1 MNKGQNMSVFRYG
14 LTYWK
19 KYLPFSLLSKLFS
32 LIAVCCDL
40 ALPVLSA
47 GIIDYVIAYDES
59 AKPANTVFSFLFT
72 GKYGAPQS
80 WQLFLVL
87 AAVFALLLALR
98 LVFIYAKN
106 NLFQWCGIQ
115 MENALRRDTYAK
127 LLSLDAETISHYNM
141 GELLTTVNRDTIL
154 FKDLYSRVLMN
165 IFDAVVAI
173 IISVVM
179 LTTFDWRLLL
189 IPVCIAPLFLFS
201 LLYYLKRVRRVFRQI
216 RESYSDLNLAVQ
228 ENINAVRIVRSFAG
242 EETELKKFEQRNARA
257 RELNDKHV
265 TLSAKFDSVS
275 TAFQQIGY
283 VGTVIIATF
292 LVLNGYAYLGVL
304 TAATTYVTKIIS
316 QIRVISRTC
325 FMMQNQ
331 LVSGG
336 RLKRFLS
343 EESAVLDVPS
353 ALVFSPKPHLCL
365 ENASVTFADK
375 AVLKNIDLDI
385 PYGKRVGIMGGTG
398 SGKSTLLKSLCRI
411 FDLTGGRITLD
422 GVDVKEYPVE
432 ELRKEFAYVF
442 QDVFLFSNTV
452 DANIAFADP
461 ECEREVVT
469 QAAETAQAARFIEK
483 LSDGYETIVGER
495 GLGLSGGQKQR
506 ISVARAVVK
515 SAPVLVL
522 DDASSALDMATE
534 RRLLNEL
541 KKTDATILIAAHR
554 VSSVLDCDE
563 IIYLQDGEIIER
575 GTAEE
580 LLALNGAFAAVYR
593 LQTSDGQLDDSSYGK
608 EEL

>member
-1 MNKGQNMSVFRYG
+1 MSVFRFG

-19 KYLPFSLLSKLFS
+19 KYLPYSLLCKLFS
-32 LIAVCCDL
+32 LIAIFCDL
-40 ALPVLSA
+40 ALPVVSA
-47 GIIDYVIAYDES
+47 GIIDYVIAYDPS
-59 AKPANTVFSFLFT
+59 AASTDTPIAFLFT
-72 GKYGAPQS
+72 GEYGAPGS
-80 WQLFLVL
+80 WKLFGVL
-87 AAVFALLLALR
+87 AAVFAVLLALR
-98 LVFIYAKN
+98 LIFIYAKN
-106 NLFQWCGIQ
+106 NLFQWCGLQ
-115 MENALRRDTYAK
+115 MENRLREDTYQK
-127 LLSLDAETISHYNM
+127 LLELDAETLSRYNM

-154 FKDLYSRVLMN
+154 FKELYSRILMN
-165 IFDAVVAI
+165 LFDAVVATVV
-173 IISVVM
+173 SVVM
-179 LTTFDWRLLL
+179 LTVFDWRLLL
-189 IPVCIAPLFLFS
+189 IPVCVAPLFMFS
-201 LLYYLKRVRRVFRQI
+201 LLYYLKRVRKVYSDMRA
-216 RESYSDLNLAVQ
+216 SYSELNLAVQ

-242 EETELKKFEQRNARA
+242 EDTELKKFKKCNERVHG
-257 RELNDKHV
+257 LNDKDV
-265 TLSAKFDSVS
+265 KLSAKFDSVS

-283 VGTVIIATF
+283 VGTVVIATL

-304 TAATTYVTKIIS
+304 TAATSYVTKIIT
-316 QIRVISRTC
+316 QIKTVSRTC

-343 EESAVLDVPS
+343 EESAVPDAPS
-353 ALVFSPKPHLCL
+353 ALVCSPKPHFTF
-365 ENASVTFADK
+365 ENASVTFGEK
-375 AVLKNIDLDI
+375 AALKNVTLDI

-411 FDLTGGRITLD
+411 FDLSAGKITLD
-422 GVDVKEYPVE
+422 GKDIREYPLE

-461 ECEREVVT
+461 ECDREKVVA
-469 QAAETAQAARFIEK
+469 AAERAQAARFIEK

-506 ISVARAVVK
+506 ISVARAIVK
-515 SAPVLVL
+515 NAPVLVL

-534 RRLLNEL
+534 KRLLAAL
-541 KKTDATILIAAHR
+541 KATDATILISAHR

-563 IIYLQDGEIIER
+563 IVYLQDGEIIER

-580 LLALNGAFAAVYR
+580 LIKLNGAFAAVYN